1 MKEKGVKDMIALW
14 EHETGLSFD
23 VTVPEDALIIG
34 SACTN
39 CAVGRDVCGSGR
51 PCARCV
57 RMNLECKPQTLLSKT
72 KYKKKGAQ
80 VDEESHSG

>member
-34 SACTN
+34 
-39 CAVGRDVCGSGR
+39 
-51 PCARCV
+51 
-57 RMNLECKPQTLLSKT
+57 
-72 KYKKKGAQ
+72 
-80 VDEESHSG
+80 